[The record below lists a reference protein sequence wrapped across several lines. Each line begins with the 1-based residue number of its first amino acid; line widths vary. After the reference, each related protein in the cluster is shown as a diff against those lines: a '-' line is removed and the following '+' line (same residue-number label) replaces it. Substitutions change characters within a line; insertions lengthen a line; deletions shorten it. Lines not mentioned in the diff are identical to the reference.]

1 MGKFQLMTK
10 NFTLTIFG
18 LLCLTATFA
27 QSHLEELQDIADSEM
42 KSAYAISRF
51 TANENTGN
59 YDVTYHNLNFTVNP
73 ANQFITGVVTTSFIA
88 LDDMSSITFDL
99 TNELT
104 VSAVTRNGSS
114 VPFTQNN
121 NDELIITFP
130 TIQAQGTTGSV
141 TISYSGVPPTD
152 SDAFVSDDHN
162 GTPIIWT
169 LSQPYGAKDW
179 WPCKQDLNDK
189 IESIDIRITAPSQ
202 YVSVANGMEQSQVVS
217 GNNKTTHF
225 HHGYPIPAYL
235 VAIAVTNYT
244 VFTQTAGTA
253 PNTFPI
259 VNYFYPENAA
269 AAQQQVAVTL
279 PIMNFFEETFETY
292 PFHEEKYGHAQ
303 CGFGG
308 GMEHTTVSFMGNF
321 GRNLIAHEL
330 AHQWFGDKITC
341 GSWKDIWLNEGAAT
355 YLSGLVVEELDGAP
369 SFRDWRFWTI
379 DNITS
384 QPGGSVYLTDADT
397 LNVSRIFSSRLSYN
411 KGAMVFHM
419 LRYKMGDANYF
430 QALRNYLADNEL
442 AYAYARTPD
451 LQSHL
456 ETQSGMDLDEFFN
469 DWVYRQGY
477 PSYSVTATSGPGP
490 ATVTINQTQSHSSVS
505 FFEMPVTVRFTSD
518 SGAIFD
524 AVLDNTHS
532 GQQFAVTLP
541 FQAESVEFD
550 PEHHIISRNN
560 NITLSR
566 DIVNPLAA
574 IKLYPNPA
582 GATLSIEIPESIL
595 IEKATFYNTLGQIVM
610 EAEGTSWNVSGL
622 ASGMH
627 FIALETNAG
636 NTQMKFMKE

>member
-1 MGKFQLMTK
+1 MIK
-10 NFTLTIFG
+10 NFALTIFG
-18 LLCLTATFA
+18 LLSISASFA
-27 QSHLEELQDIADSEM
+27 QSHLEELQQIADSEM

-51 TANENTGN
+51 TANENTGD
-59 YDVTYHNLNFTVNP
+59 YDVTYHNLHFTVNP
-73 ANQFITGVVTTSFIA
+73 ANQFITGTVTTNFIA
-88 LDDMSSITFDL
+88 KDDMSSITFDL
-99 TNELT
+99 TNQLT
-104 VSAVTRNGSS
+104 VSSVTKNGNS
-114 VPFTQNN
+114 VAFTQNN

-130 TIQAQGTTGSV
+130 TIQPEGTTGSV
-141 TISYSGVPPTD
+141 TINYSGVPPTD
-152 SDAFVSDDHN
+152 SDAFVSDEHN

-189 IESIDIRITAPSQ
+189 IESIDVYITAPSQ
-202 YVSVANGMEQSQVVS
+202 YVSVSNGVEQSQVVS
-217 GNNKTTHF
+217 GSNKTTHF

-244 VFTQTAGTA
+244 IYTQTAGTA

-259 VNYFYPENAA
+259 VNYFYPENATT
-269 AAQQQVAVTL
+269 AQSQVAVTV
-279 PIMNFFEETFETY
+279 PIMNFYEQTFGTY

-308 GMEHTTVSFMGNF
+308 GMEHTTVSFMGSF

-330 AHQWFGDKITC
+330 GHQWFGDKITC

-355 YLSGLVVEELDGAP
+355 YLSGLVVEELDGAA
-369 SFRDWRFWTI
+369 SFRDWRYWTI

-430 QALRNYLADNEL
+430 QALRNYLADNDL
-442 AYAYARTPD
+442 AYAKTPD

-456 ETQSGMDLDEFFN
+456 EAQSGMDLDEFFN

-477 PSYSVTATSGPGP
+477 PTYNITTTSGPGP
-490 ATVTINQTQSHSSVS
+490 ATVTINQTQSHSSVT

-518 SGAIFD
+518 SGATFD
-524 AVLDNTHS
+524 AVLDNTYN
-532 GQQFAVTLP
+532 GQQFTVTLP
-541 FQAESVEFD
+541 FEAESVEFD

-560 NITLSR
+560 NITLKR
-566 DIVNPLAA
+566 DAVSPLAA

-582 GATLSIEIPESIL
+582 SALLSVEVPEGIL
-595 IEKATFYNTLGQIVM
+595 VSKATFYNTLGQRVL
-610 EAEGTSWNVSGL
+610 EAAEGTSWNVSQL
-622 ASGMH
+622 ATGMH
-627 FIALETNAG
+627 FVVLDTNAG
-636 NTQMKFMKE
+636 SVQMKFIKE